1 MVAGAVIAASINGMA
16 HILAS
21 DPDRWR
27 RFHVP
32 LIAGGATTVGTLAGY
47 LVLSTN
53 VPRVRRLA
61 LAVRSRRRL

>member
-1 MVAGAVIAASINGMA
+1 MA